1 MPQDAEPRPRAASP
15 ALPVLA
21 GLTAAEALVV
31 LALVQG
37 WWAAA
42 ALLHAAACGAAFL
55 LPRDG
60 SGSAAAG
67 VMRAVRAMLPT
78 LGPAAVAGGLAALIL
93 ARVAPAPAPPREMPE
108 DPVDAR
114 LAAVAV
120 ARDLPD
126 GLLLEALGDVL
137 RWGTP
142 RQKAQAIGLAARDL
156 RPGGEALLRLAVADR
171 DPAVRERAEGL
182 RPAAERQLVRRAE
195 ELRAAGGPS
204 RGLARHL
211 DRAAF
216 SGLLD
221 PAQEDALRAEAM
233 VVWQRLAEAQP
244 GDAEA
249 HAALGRDLL
258 ALGQLGE
265 ARRALEAALALGV
278 ATPAVIGWLAECHFR
293 ARDFTALD
301 ALLQRWRPAIE
312 AEAAGSA
319 RLASAWRLWLGA
331 A

>member
-1 MPQDAEPRPRAASP
+1 MPRLGDPRGRGASP
-15 ALPVLA
+15 ALPILA

-31 LALVQG
+31 FALAQG

-55 LPRDG
+55 LPRDH
-60 SGSAAAG
+60 SGSAPAG
-67 VMRAVRAMLPT
+67 VMRAVRATLPA
-78 LGPAAVAGGLAALIL
+78 LGPAAVAGGLAALAF
-93 ARVAPAPAPPREMPE
+93 ARLVPAAPPLRDLPE
-108 DPVDAR
+108 DPIDAR
-114 LAAVAV
+114 LAAVAA

-142 RQKAQAIGLAARDL
+142 RQKEQAIGLAARDL
-156 RPGGEALLRLAVADR
+156 RPGGEALLRLAVADPDR
-171 DPAVRERAEGL
+171 TVRERAEAL
-182 RPAAERQLVRRAE
+182 RPTAERQLLARAE
-195 ELRAAGGPS
+195 ALRAAGGPS

-221 PAQEDALRAEAM
+221 PEQEAEFRAEAM
-233 VVWQRLAEAQP
+233 AVWQRLAAAQP
-244 GDAEA
+244 NDAEA
-249 HAALGRDLL
+249 QAALGRDLL
-258 ALGQLGE
+258 ALGRLGE

-278 ATPAVIGWLAECHFR
+278 ATPSVIGWLAECHFR

-301 ALLQRWRPAIE
+301 ALLQRWRPVIE
-312 AEAAGSA
+312 AEAARPA
-319 RLASAWRLWLGA
+319 RLAMAWRLWLGA